1 MARFFKKQGSETI
14 ERISEERTGKPN
26 IWWSPEQMT
35 AHGFTECHPD
45 AAALQQA
52 ARDAFSFKTFTGRL
66 LQVLAPAS
74 TYKLRREISGLRE
87 FIVGWKNFDGAKA
100 ILDGLKADGTATEE
114 EYNMVLSVLAEQGVT
129 FS

>member
-1 MARFFKKQGSETI
+1 MARFFKRQGSETI

-35 AHGFTECHPD
+35 THGFTECQPD
-45 AAALQQA
+45 QA
-52 ARDAFSFKTFTGRL
+52 ATQQLARDTFSFKTFTGRL

-74 TYKLRREISGLRE
+74 TYKLRKEVGVLRE
-87 FIVGWKNFDGAKA
+87 FIVDWQNFDGAKA

-114 EYNMVLSVLAEQGVT
+114 EYNQVLSVMAEQGVT
-129 FS
+129 F